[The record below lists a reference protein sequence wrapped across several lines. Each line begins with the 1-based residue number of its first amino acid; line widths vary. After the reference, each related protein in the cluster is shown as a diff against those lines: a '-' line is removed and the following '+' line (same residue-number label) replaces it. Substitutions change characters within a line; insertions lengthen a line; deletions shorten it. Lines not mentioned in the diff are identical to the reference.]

1 MKPISVHV
9 SDQDYQSLKSLA
21 ARRGR
26 PVAELVRDAMAR
38 YVEQERRSSV
48 SILELPVHESGPLL
62 AGWRR
67 QDLLD
72 EMMGP

>member
-72 EMMGP
+72 EMMSP